1 MHFLTRIASEGIFSK
16 VKIQNEFEPVF
27 RARKL
32 SQSRARVS
40 VARRF
45 AKAGFRVL
53 NASPVT
59 SIE

>member
-1 MHFLTRIASEGIFSK
+1 MHFLTRIASEGIFSE
-16 VKIQNEFEPVF
+16 VQIQNKFETVF

-45 AKAGFRVL
+45 AKTGFWVL
-53 NASPVT
+53 NAGPVT
-59 SIE
+59 RIE